1 MIQTCSLAER
11 VLDAFPS
18 GNYAL
23 LALARLFEIEESTA
37 VATAAI
43 ECKTSP
49 KLLMNPDFVAAR
61 ANTSERLF
69 MLVMHELHHLLLGHT
84 TLYKR
89 VTEADNLAFDA
100 VINSALCHLFPQ
112 EEYTS
117 LFTSI
122 NSDREFPACFLRPP
136 EGWRPGK
143 NVARPPALAGSGME
157 KLAHVYSRLYSEA
170 GIDYQELIDALKEAL
185 PGSGGG
191 SGGAGDSGGQAVLLG
206 SHEKDNQTPLDGM
219 LLEAVRSV
227 VEKWPQPPNPIIG
240 RSWEE
245 ILNERKVGLER
256 VPSNRAILRRLLAKV
271 ARLGCGATHRVVTE
285 TPIELTT
292 PVFHVSRRWV
302 VERALGREP
311 LLFRAPVTMRRPEYD
326 GERVHVYLDVSGSMT
341 YCYGAVFGAVA
352 DCAAFVHP
360 TIHQFSTRV
369 EETGIRAVRAGH
381 CVTTGGTDISCVAA
395 HMRERRIRRAVI
407 ITDGYVG
414 RPSHLDA
421 ETLRNATVGVA
432 LAPNCYRRSDLEGF
446 VTYWEELHREAK

>member
-1 MIQTCSLAER
+1 
-11 VLDAFPS
+11 
-18 GNYAL
+18 
-23 LALARLFEIEESTA
+23 
-37 VATAAI
+37 
-43 ECKTSP
+43 
-49 KLLMNPDFVAAR
+49 MNPDFVAAN

-89 VTEADNLAFDA
+89 VSEADNLAFDA

-136 EGWRPGK
+136 EGWQPGK
-143 NVARPPALAGSGME
+143 HAARPPALAGPGML
-157 KLAHVYSRLYSEA
+157 KLAGVYSRLYSEA

-185 PGSGGG
+185 PGSAGGE
-191 SGGAGDSGGQAVLLG
+191 AVLLG
-206 SHEKDNQTPLDGM
+206 SHDADNQTQLDGM
-219 LLEAVRSV
+219 VLEAVRSV
-227 VEKWPQPPNPIIG
+227 VEKWPQPPDPIIG
-240 RSWEE
+240 RSWAE
-245 ILNERKVGLER
+245 ILNELKVRPER
-256 VPSNRAILRRLLAKV
+256 VPSNRASLRRLLAKV

-326 GERVHVYLDVSGSMT
+326 GDRVHVYLDVSGSMT
-341 YCYGAVFGAVA
+341 YCYGAVFAAVA

-360 TIHQFSTRV
+360 TVHQFSTKV
-369 EETGIRAVRAGH
+369 AETGVRAVRTGQ
-381 CVTTGGTDISCVAA
+381 CVTTGGTEIACVAA

-414 RPSHLDA
+414 RPSHLDG

-432 LAPNCYRRSDLEGF
+432 LAPGASKRSDLEGF
-446 VTYWEELHREAK
+446 VDYWEQLQEAK